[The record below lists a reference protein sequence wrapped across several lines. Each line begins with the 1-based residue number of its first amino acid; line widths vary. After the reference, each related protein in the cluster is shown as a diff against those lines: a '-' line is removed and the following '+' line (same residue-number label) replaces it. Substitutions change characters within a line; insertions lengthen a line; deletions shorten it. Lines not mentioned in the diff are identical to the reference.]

1 MGTSRLKKARP
12 FVLQH
17 INIPGHPYRPPTYAL
32 AVAIQSKLQQRLL
45 DYKTAVAANAADLS
59 RPPPTPPPP
68 TILSFTPA
76 PTYTLGRRQ
85 TEPLSEAEEARLK
98 GRLDIHWYKRY
109 YKAKHNRR
117 ILSDDNDEKKAVG
130 NDHYYASFTPAIHTA
145 PRGGLT
151 TYHGPGQVVFW
162 PVLDLK
168 SPRHRHFSVRDYACL
183 LEKTTKASVAA
194 AAAAALPFFP
204 SELVRQESIEGF
216 TTENPGVWVRR
227 RQVDDMD
234 DEATKVGG
242 DFVGPDGEE
251 RKIAALGVHLS
262 RHVTGLGVAV
272 NCSMPVRGAE
282 TLDPW
287 RRIVACG
294 LEGKRVT
301 SLAYELLDYNRPLEW
316 TKALKPLRPLDS
328 VNKNPGAAPRLE
340 TEMLRSW
347 PEIFARSIADPWF
360 RPSSD
365 SPLVVNSTLDEVLG
379 KGWEKRTGIPEEE
392 QYYIAE
398 RKPIVDP
405 VGWTTE
411 NELGI

>member
-68 TILSFTPA
+68 TILSLHARPNLHPRPTADRATQRGRGGA
-76 PTYTLGRRQ
+76 PEGAPGH
-85 TEPLSEAEEARLK
+85 PL
-98 GRLDIHWYKRY
+98 
-109 YKAKHNRR
+109 
-117 ILSDDNDEKKAVG
+117 AVG

-227 RQVDDMD
+227 RQVDGMD